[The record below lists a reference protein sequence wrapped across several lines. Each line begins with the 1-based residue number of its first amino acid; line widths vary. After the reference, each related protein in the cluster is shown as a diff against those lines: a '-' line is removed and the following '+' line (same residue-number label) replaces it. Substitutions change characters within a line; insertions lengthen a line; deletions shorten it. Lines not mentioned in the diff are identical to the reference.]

1 MFKTIVLATDGS
13 EGAEKAE
20 RVAVELAR
28 ENEAKLVFAHIDE
41 RIAAKGDSPP

>member
-28 ENEAKLVFAHIDE
+28 ENGAKLVLAHIDE
-41 RIAAKGDSPP
+41 RSRPRATCPP